1 MSDQKV
7 RRAIALRAAQMMYT
21 REERE
26 YFQAK
31 RKAAK
36 LVTGDKRG
44 RDLPSNA
51 EIREQVQLLAEML
64 EGDKRQ
70 KDLTRMRLEAL
81 RFLRLLNRWRP
92 RLIGSVLTGH
102 IRAGSDIDL
111 HVFCDSPTL
120 VADVLEQEGF
130 YTQVEYKR
138 VTKGG
143 EERHFTHVHVK
154 SAFDVELTV
163 YPADKANYPFKSS
176 ITGKLIEKT
185 DDAGLVALLRET
197 NPGMDVDVELEV
209 IDVAGVGLDVWMQ
222 YVALLRPLE
231 GVKQNPV
238 YHPEGDALFHSLQ
251 VFELAAAVRA
261 WDEEFL
267 LAALL
272 HDVGKAVDPR
282 DHVAAGL
289 EALDG
294 LVSERTAWLIAHHM
308 EAHEYRAG
316 TLGMRAKRRLSEHE
330 DLEDLLLLSELDEAG
345 RVRGAVVRSVEEAVE
360 FVRGVGEG

>member
-1 MSDQKV
+1 M
-7 RRAIALRAAQMMYT
+7 RAAQMMYT
-21 REERE
+21 RQERE

-81 RFLRLLNRWRP
+81 RFLRLLHRWRP

-111 HVFCDSPTL
+111 HVFCDSAAL
-120 VADVLEQEGF
+120 VADVLEQDGF
-130 YTQVEYKR
+130 EAVVEHKR
-138 VTKGG
+138 VMKGG

-154 SAFDVELTV
+154 STFDVELTV

-185 DDAGLVALLRET
+185 DEAGLVALLRET
-197 NPGMDVDVELEV
+197 NPGMDVDAELEV
-209 IDVAGVGLDVWMQ
+209 IDTPGLDVWTEF
-222 YVALLRPLE
+222 VALLRPLE
-231 GVKQNPV
+231 SVKQNAK
-238 YHPEGDALFHSLQ
+238 YHPEGDALYHSLQ
-251 VFELAAAVRA
+251 VFELAAAVRV

-272 HDVGKAVDPR
+272 HDVGKAIDPR
-282 DHVAAGL
+282 DHVAAGVAAL
-289 EALDG
+289 EG
-294 LVSERTAWLIAHHM
+294 LVSERTMWLVAHHM

-345 RVRGAVVRSVEEAVE
+345 RVRGAVVRSVEEAVGYI
-360 FVRGVGEG
+360 RGVGEG

>member
-1 MSDQKV
+1 
-7 RRAIALRAAQMMYT
+7 MMYT
-21 REERE
+21 RQERE

-36 LVTGDKRG
+36 LVTGDKRAQ
-44 RDLPSNA
+44 DLPSNA

-81 RFLRLLNRWRP
+81 RFLRLLHRWRP

-130 YTQVEYKR
+130 RTQIEYKR

-154 SAFDVELTV
+154 ANFDVELTV
-163 YPADKANYPFKSS
+163 YPSEKANYPFKSS

-185 DDAGLVALLRET
+185 DEAGLVALLWET
-197 NPGMDVDVELEV
+197 NPGMDVDAELAV
-209 IDVAGVGLDVWMQ
+209 IDTPGLDVWTQ
-222 YVALLRPLE
+222 FVALLRPLE
-231 GVKQNPV
+231 GVKQNPA

-251 VFELAAAVRA
+251 VFELAVQARG

-272 HDVGKAVDPR
+272 HDVGKAIDSR
-282 DHVAAGL
+282 DHVAAGI

-308 EAHEYRAG
+308 EAHEYRTG
-316 TLGMRAKRRLSEHE
+316 TLGHRAKRRLSEHE

>member
-1 MSDQKV
+1 
-7 RRAIALRAAQMMYT
+7 MMYT

-130 YTQVEYKR
+130 AAQIEYKR

-163 YPADKANYPFKSS
+163 YPADKASYPFKSS

-185 DDAGLVALLRET
+185 DEAGLVALLRET
-197 NPGMDVDVELEV
+197 NPGMDVDAELAV
-209 IDVAGVGLDVWMQ
+209 IDVVGAGLDVWTQ

-231 GVKQNPV
+231 GVKQNPA

-251 VFELAAAVRA
+251 VFELAAQVRA

-272 HDVGKAVDPR
+272 HDVGKAIDPR

-289 EALDG
+289 EAMEG
-294 LVSERTAWLIAHHM
+294 LVSDRTAWLIAHHM